1 MHTRLFQDRLWVR
14 VRGGSI
20 ASACTIHLSPRF
32 IIIQVST
39 NNRVTRHRAAFA
51 GARRVWRLAEF
62 NWASLLPG
70 THLRGWAL
78 SLLRCV
84 QDNFVAASPGR
95 SERQLGGRHHM
106 SVPGSRM
113 SGRATGGRGGGTDP
127 PTGPLLVDA
136 AWKNGWGPR
145 LKSRHL
151 PRPPRLAADPLA
163 RNYFARATN
172 TTPRRLLARSM
183 NCCLQIR
190 QRNWWNDAGMQLMEF
205 FPLCLFFFF

>member
-1 MHTRLFQDRLWVR
+1 M
-14 VRGGSI
+14 
-20 ASACTIHLSPRF
+20 
-32 IIIQVST
+32 
-39 NNRVTRHRAAFA
+39 TRHGAAFA
-51 GARRVWRLAEF
+51 GARRVWRLTEF

-84 QDNFVAASPGR
+84 QDNFAAASPGR

-113 SGRATGGRGGGTDP
+113 SGRATGDRGGGTDP
-127 PTGPLLVDA
+127 PTGLLLVDA

-151 PRPPRLAADPLA
+151 PQPPRLAADPLA

-205 FPLCLFFFF
+205 FPLCLFFFFFLLTEDDDNGIGYEILKLLFSITERGILFTMNLFRIVDWF